1 MTVAVLKSHLRASWV
16 EVNSRDILVSA
27 HATGVTFQMLSHS
40 RFARGQTLNPVDFDL
55 SGRFRR
61 EVNLR
66 YSFGEGLTSVAVLAV
81 NKKNYT
87 EAKLP
92 PTASVLEKL
101 GRPAREASSG
111 PRAPAHELGPTSS
124 GPRARA
130 HDVPRDWPLCNLCPR

>member
-1 MTVAVLKSHLRASWV
+1 MAADPHQRTSPKSAEDNSASDAVAVLKSHLRASWV

-66 YSFGEGLTSVAVLAV
+66 YSFGEVLTLVPVF
-81 NKKNYT
+81 T
-87 EAKLP
+87 
-92 PTASVLEKL
+92 VLECPL
-101 GRPAREASSG
+101 HPEGYAGASSWQSRG
-111 PRAPAHELGPTSS
+111 AGWLGGWVAGWS
-124 GPRARA
+124 GQMFL
-130 HDVPRDWPLCNLCPR
+130 V